1 MNGFHAGAFF
11 WLSFVLRKVL
21 FYCRLEA
28 VGFGH
33 RSLLFSQK
41 APSFT
46 FDWVLNTLLASND
59 SN

>member
-28 VGFGH
+28 IGFGH
-33 RSLLFSQK
+33 LSLLFRQK
-41 APSFT
+41 SSI
-46 FDWVLNTLLASND
+46 VYIRLGSKYASGK
-59 SN
+59 